1 MESILN
7 LIKKFTSN
15 EVNSTPEIAQE
26 NKPTAIEK
34 TTEVIIDVLKK
45 VIAEG
50 KNDKVVKILMGKE
63 PIPDNSIVGEVINK
77 LKDSFSEHMKMTDTE
92 AQIAAGKI
100 VPGVM
105 GSLANKTD
113 NGEQLRDIMQTLGGD
128 LMGDIEGK
136 FGKYL
141 KDDDKNPLKSLF

>member
-7 LIKKFTSN
+7 LIRNFATG
-15 EVNSTPEIAQE
+15 EVEKTPEITKE

-34 TTEVIIDVLKK
+34 TTEVIIATLKK

-50 KNDKVVKILMGKE
+50 KNDKVVKILMGIE
-63 PIPDNSIVGEVINK
+63 PIPENSIVGEVINK
-77 LKDSFSEHMKMTDTE
+77 LKDTFSEQMKMSETE
-92 AQIAAGKI
+92 AGIAAGKI
-100 VPGVM
+100 VPSVM

-128 LMGDIEGK
+128 MIGDIEGK

-141 KDDDKNPLKSLF
+141 KDDDKGPLKNLF